1 MDKKVII
8 SLLLDFYGQ
17 LLSEKQLEVMNCY
30 YNDDYSLREI
40 SEIVGITRQGVHD
53 TIKRSE
59 QSLLEFEEKLGLY
72 SKWQDIHKKLET
84 IEKSVTDIQ
93 NIIYSDYNKDYI
105 KKQCENTIETIK
117 EIYKNF

>member
-59 QSLLEFEEKLGLY
+59 QSLLELEEKLGLY
-72 SKWQDIHKKLET
+72 SKWQDIQKKLET

-93 NIIYSDYNKDYI
+93 NIIYSDYNKEYI
-105 KKQCENTIETIK
+105 KKQCEDTIETIK